1 VPITEILYHRGSL
14 TQNNQCF
21 YFWSIRH
28 TWNIFNK
35 IGISNYRL
43 PTTITYYPLPTTDYL
58 FLYHRGPM
66 LQNYHYLS
74 MVRYS
79 KDLRL
84 NWDIGFSFS

>member
-14 TQNNQCF
+14 TQNNQYF

-43 PTTITYYPLPTTDYL
+43 PTTITHYRLPITYFYITEVL
-58 FLYHRGPM
+58 CF
-66 LQNYHYLS
+66 
-74 MVRYS
+74 
-79 KDLRL
+79 K
-84 NWDIGFSFS
+84 IITI